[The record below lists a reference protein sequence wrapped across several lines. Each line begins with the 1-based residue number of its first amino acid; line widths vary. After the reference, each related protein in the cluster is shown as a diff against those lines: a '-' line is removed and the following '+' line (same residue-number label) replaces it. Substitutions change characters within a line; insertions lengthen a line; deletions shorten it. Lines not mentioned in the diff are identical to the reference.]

1 MSAKT
6 LFEQRADRDPLYAL
20 ALSSMAFLKAVMTSG
35 EHDHAMALGV
45 LNTTYNI
52 AKAQLDAAKKS
63 SQISGYFSG
72 YYNYFK
78 SSSPTR
84 TTTPT
89 SPSSPDLST
98 PNGVLRAHVVK
109 AECCLLI
116 AVLQLLQESVM
127 SYVKCGMN
135 LRRAYAS
142 YSYVWQKYQAMGENA
157 HKYMDRDTISGVQFG
172 IGSVHLILS
181 ALPAKIWK
189 AVSILGWKP
198 DKELGF
204 KLLNECAENK
214 RIRSPMATVMLLAYY
229 AAATSFAPQIL
240 SEKYTKI
247 AMETLLE
254 AQRYYPN
261 SALYLFF
268 AGRTS
273 RLGLDL
279 SLSTQSYLYAAEM
292 TKNDWAEVAVAN
304 SCRYEIA
311 INHMITGNWE
321 QAASS
326 FEHLHSE
333 KYWSSAFC
341 KYMQGS
347 CLEMTGNRSAAIL
360 AYAEV
365 PGLVVKKLGGRMS
378 DIDAYALRKVTLYQS
393 SGYQDLDFYTPVM
406 EFMCIWNLFHF
417 MDKNV
422 LDYCLN
428 VVSKALETIQ
438 IQEQEEYDQ
447 RSQELAP
454 ETNPPDYFDK
464 RATLL
469 LIKASLQNAK
479 QIETTENTIMLNWII
494 DHKENFATESWVVPY
509 ALWEAGVACWHA
521 DNRDRSI
528 HVWEMALESSSYDFE
543 YRLAVRLNLAMT
555 HAEEL
560 GYTKPIPKP
569 TDDKKRYSV
578 SLPAMAAA
586 AAATKDNNS
595 NNTSSTNITSTPPP
609 TSPNAGTATATAN

>member
-1 MSAKT
+1 
-6 LFEQRADRDPLYAL
+6 
-20 ALSSMAFLKAVMTSG
+20 MAFLKATSG
-35 EHDHAMALGV
+35 EHDYAMALGV

-63 SQISGYFSG
+63 SRISGYFSG

-78 SSSPTR
+78 RDSTSPTR

-127 SYVKCGMN
+127 SYVKCGLN
-135 LRRAYAS
+135 LRRAYTS
-142 YSYVWQKYQAMGENA
+142 YNFVWQKYKTMGDEA

-172 IGSVHLILS
+172 IGSVHLVLS

-204 KLLNECAENK
+204 KLLNECADNK

-229 AAATSFAPQIL
+229 TTAASFAPQIL
-240 SEKYTKI
+240 SEQYTKI
-247 AMETLLE
+247 GMETLLE

-273 RLGLDL
+273 RLALDL

-292 TKNDWAEVAVAN
+292 TKNDWAEVAVA
-304 SCRYEIA
+304 SACRYEIA

-326 FEHLHSE
+326 FEHLHNE
-333 KYWSSAFC
+333 KYWSPAFC

-365 PGLVVKKLGGRMS
+365 PSLVVKKLGGRMS
-378 DIDAYALRKVTLYQS
+378 DIDAYALRKVTLFQS
-393 SGYQDLDFYTPVM
+393 SGYQDLDFYTPAL

-417 MDKNV
+417 MDKAG
-422 LDYCLN
+422 LDYCLK
-428 VVSKALETIQ
+428 VVNTALESIQ
-438 IQEQEEYDQ
+438 IQEQEEYDK

-454 ETNPPDYFDK
+454 ETSLPDHFDK

-469 LIKASLQNAK
+469 LMKASLQNAK
-479 QIETTENTIMLNWII
+479 QVEAAENTIMLNWII
-494 DHKENFATESWVVPY
+494 DHKENLDAETWVVPF
-509 ALWEAGVACWHA
+509 ALWEAGVACWHVN
-521 DNRDRSI
+521 NRDRSR
-528 HVWEMALESSSYDFE
+528 HVWEMALEFSTYDFE

-578 SLPAMAAA
+578 SLPAMAA
-586 AAATKDNNS
+586 KN
-595 NNTSSTNITSTPPP
+595 NNTTANNTPPP
-609 TSPNAGTATATAN
+609 TSPTAPTTTSS